1 MKRTV
6 IYFFDEDDAARR
18 SNARELRALIDD
30 ASIQIEALEPFPAFA
45 SYAALVADPKTAA
58 FILDQRMK
66 GSGKVAYNG
75 TDLAS
80 YIRSID
86 GKIPIY
92 ILTGHADSAEDF
104 DGSRHLVDDILAKA
118 EIEDKNS
125 DPAKII
131 KARLRR
137 HLEVFNDVR
146 DDQEQ
151 RFHDLLVKSLRNPL
165 SAEEQD
171 EMNRLEGETT
181 APVLAAERSRE
192 HQLASSISQLRALLG
207 KDSTQA

>member
-18 SNARELRALIDD
+18 SNARALKALVDD
-30 ASIQIEALEPFPAFA
+30 ENIQIEAPKPFTALE
-45 SYAALVADPKTAA
+45 SYNQLIADPKTAA

-75 TDLAS
+75 TELAS
-80 YIRSID
+80 HIRGID

-92 ILTGHADSAEDF
+92 ILTGHPDSSEDF
-104 DGSRHLVDDILAKA
+104 DGFRHLVEDILAKA
-118 EIEDKNS
+118 AIEDKDS
-125 DPAKII
+125 DPAKTI

-137 HLEVFNDVR
+137 HLEVVNDVR
-146 DDQEQ
+146 NDQEQ

-165 SAEEQD
+165 SAIEQD
-171 EMNRLEGETT
+171 EMNGLEGATT
-181 APVLAAERSRE
+181 APVLAAERSKE
-192 HQLASSISQLRALLG
+192 QQLAASIDQLRALLG